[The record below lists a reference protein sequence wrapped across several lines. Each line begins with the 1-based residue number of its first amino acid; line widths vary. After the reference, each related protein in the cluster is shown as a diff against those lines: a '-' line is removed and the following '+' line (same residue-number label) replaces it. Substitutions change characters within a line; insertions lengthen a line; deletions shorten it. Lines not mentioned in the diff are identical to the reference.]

1 MDLRFLKQVRLVI
14 SLIFILAITLL
25 YFDLSFS
32 IQASL
37 AEYPL
42 YLQFIPSLL
51 SFISVSVIAGA
62 GFIIV
67 IILTLLFGRVYC
79 STVCPLGVLQDII
92 TFLRKKRRRINYAL
106 TKPFTKTRYIVLA
119 VTILLF
125 LFGLSIGLNLL
136 DPYSNFGRIVSNLFR
151 PIIIIINNV
160 ISFLFESINLYWV
173 SPMDFKGINPFSFVF
188 SISFLGLIFWL
199 SYNYGRLYCN
209 SICPV
214 GTFLGILSKISLFK
228 IGIIESNCIECGE
241 CETVC
246 KSNCIESE
254 SKFVDFTRCVG
265 CFNCLDVCPSIGI
278 SYKTRFEFSKT
289 KEANSADKSK
299 RNFFKNIGIFIL
311 GSHLILKAQEKIIE
325 VYTENTTPVI
335 RSSAV
340 SPPGSISIENFT
352 DNCTACHLCVSSCP
366 TQVLQPSFLEYG
378 ILGIMQPRMDYITGF
393 CNYDCT
399 ICTDVCPSGAIQSR
413 SSESKKLIQLGK
425 AKFIKDNCVVYTQ
438 KTDCGACA
446 EHCPTKAVR
455 MELDIEVNKKAPL
468 IDEEICIGCGACEFA
483 CPTKPYKAIYVEANI
498 IHQIAKKPKE
508 EKLEEVID
516 LKEEFPF

>member
-1 MDLRFLKQVRLVI
+1 MDLRFLKQIRVAI
-14 SLIFILAITLL
+14 SLIFILAISIL
-25 YFDLSFS
+25 YFDLSFTV
-32 IQASL
+32 QPYF

-51 SFISVSVIAGA
+51 SFVSVGVIAGA

-79 STVCPLGVLQDII
+79 STVCPLGILQDII
-92 TFLRKKRRRINYAL
+92 TFIRKKRRRLNFSL
-106 TKPFTKTRYIVLA
+106 TKPFTKTRYSLLLLT
-119 VTILLF
+119 TILF
-125 LFGLSIGLNLL
+125 LIGISLGLNIL
-136 DPYSNFGRIVSNLFR
+136 DPYSNYGRIVSNLFR
-151 PIIIIINNV
+151 PILIIINNV
-160 ISFLFESINLYWV
+160 ISFLFESLNLYWV
-173 SPMDFKGINPFSFVF
+173 SPMELKGINPFSFLF
-188 SISFLGLIFWL
+188 SISFIILIFWL

-228 IGIIESNCIECGE
+228 IGIIEANCIECGE
-241 CETVC
+241 CETEC

-254 SKFVDFTRCVG
+254 SKFVDFSRCVG

-278 SYKTRFEFSKT
+278 SYKARYEFSKSQEHDT
-289 KEANSADKSK
+289 NK
-299 RNFFKNIGIFIL
+299 RNFFKNIGLFLL
-311 GSHLILKAQEKIIE
+311 GTQVGLKAQEKIIE
-325 VYTENTTPVI
+325 VYKENTTPVI
-335 RSSAV
+335 RNSAV

-352 DNCTACHLCVSSCP
+352 DHCTACHLCVSSCP

-378 ILGIMQPRMDYITGF
+378 IFGIMQPRMDYITGF

-425 AKFIKDNCVVYTQ
+425 AKFIKENCVVYTQ

-455 MELDIEVNKKAPL
+455 MELDAEVNKKAPL
-468 IDEEICIGCGACEFA
+468 IEEEICVGCGACEYA
-483 CPTKPYKAIYVEANI
+483 CPTKPYKAIYVEANEV
-498 IHQIAKKPKE
+498 HQIAQKPKE
-508 EKLEEVID
+508 EKLEEIID